1 MNKLVNTHI
10 VKNKSVIFLLFL
22 TGLFFSIDTQAQV
35 WTLQQCLDSAQQK
48 NRNLLI
54 ARNNME
60 IGQQRVQEAKA
71 NLIPK
76 LAVNGDYRYYINLP
90 YQFMPQSAFGGPE
103 GVFKE
108 IQFGVPHNINANLQ
122 LSIPLYNPQAYGAIQ
137 SSEIASELTVL
148 QHQRSEEQ
156 VLYEVTNLYYNAQIL
171 HYQVTFIDENLINAN
186 KLLQN
191 IKLLKEQLLAR
202 GTDVSKTQLQVEQL
216 TTQREQVYSKYTQV
230 INALKISIGMSMDQS
245 LEVEKDILLSA
256 SDEYSQASTLD
267 MLLVTKQNALLNTEL
282 SLLKHVRLPSL
293 SLYGSY
299 GVTGY
304 GYDKAPNEF
313 LKFYPVSFAGIQL
326 SYPLFNGTITNR
338 KLNQKKLE
346 LKNNDLHFS
355 LLTEQTNLAIET
367 AKQQRAVASRS
378 VETTLKQTTLA
389 QSIYDQTLLQQK
401 QGLAS
406 LTDVLLADNAL
417 RETQQ
422 NHLTALIDYL
432 KADLDLRKTTGN
444 LLTK

>member
-1 MNKLVNTHI
+1 MNMLVNTHF
-10 VKNKSVIFLLFL
+10 VKHKSVIFLLFL
-22 TGLFFSIDTQAQV
+22 TGLLFSIDNQAQV
-35 WTLQQCLDSAQQK
+35 WTLQQCLDSAQRQNK
-48 NRNLLI
+48 SLLI

-60 IGQQRVQEAKA
+60 IGQQKVQEAKA

-76 LAVNGDYRYYINLP
+76 LAVNADYRYYINLP

-137 SSEIASELTVL
+137 SSKIASELTVL

-171 HYQVTFIDENLINAN
+171 HYQVTFIDENLVNAN

-191 IKLLKEQLLAR
+191 IQLLKEQLLAR

-216 TTQREQVYSKYTQV
+216 TTQRDQVYSKYAQV

-245 LEVEKDILLSA
+245 IEVEKDVLLSA

-267 MLLVTKQNALLNTEL
+267 MRLVTKQNALLNSEL

-299 GVTGY
+299 GVTGF

-326 SYPLFNGTITNR
+326 SYPLFNGTITSR
-338 KLNQKKLE
+338 RLNEKKLE

-367 AKQQRAVASRS
+367 AKQQRSVATRS

-422 NHLTALIDYL
+422 NHLSALIDYL
-432 KADLDLRKTTGN
+432 KADLDLRKATGN